1 MEITN
6 LLQLGGLGAIAVYLV
21 IFLVKD
27 VKVSQKTIIDTL
39 EVMCEALKI
48 KRK

>member
-1 MEITN
+1 MDITN

-27 VKVSQKTIIDTL
+27 QKIANKKIIDTL
-39 EVMCEALKI
+39 ELMCEALGI
-48 KRK
+48 KKR